1 MDIIVKGENMLKT
14 DRFNRFCSL
23 LCGATKSINKLK
35 SKYMTHYGLT
45 SAHTMCIRY
54 LDVSPEGLNRMELAE
69 MCDIDKAQISRTVN
83 ELCAKGYLTESENE
97 TNNYRKR
104 LKLTPMGKDTA
115 DEINQAVNEIHAFVS
130 DDLSA
135 EQLETFYSTFDV
147 ICARLK
153 KAEENS

>member
-1 MDIIVKGENMLKT
+1 MDIIVKGENMLET
-14 DRFNRFCSL
+14 DRFNKFCSL
-23 LCGATKSINKLK
+23 LGGATKSINKLK
-35 SKYMTHYGLT
+35 SKYMMHYGLT

-54 LDVSPEGLNRMELAE
+54 LYVSPEGLNRMELAE

-115 DEINQAVNEIHAFVS
+115 DEINKAVNEIHAFVS

>member
-1 MDIIVKGENMLKT
+1 MDIIVKGENMLET

-35 SKYMTHYGLT
+35 SKYMMHYGLT

-54 LDVSPEGLNRMELAE
+54 LDASSDGLTRMELAE

-83 ELCAKGYLTESENE
+83 ELCAKGYLTETENE
-97 TNNYRKR
+97 SNNYRKR

-115 DEINQAVNEIHAFVS
+115 DEINKAIAEIHSFVS
-130 DDLSA
+130 DDLSE
-135 EQLETFYSTFDV
+135 EQLMTFYSTFDL
-147 ICARLK
+147 ICLRLK
-153 KAEENS
+153 QAEENI

>member
-1 MDIIVKGENMLKT
+1 MDITVKGEYMLET

-35 SKYMTHYGLT
+35 SKYMMHYGLT

-115 DEINQAVNEIHAFVS
+115 DEINKAVNEIHAFVS

-147 ICARLK
+147 ICDRLK

>member
-1 MDIIVKGENMLKT
+1 MDIIVKGENMLET
-14 DRFNRFCSL
+14 DRFNKFCSL

-35 SKYMTHYGLT
+35 SKYMMHYGLT

-54 LDVSPEGLNRMELAE
+54 LYVSPEGLNRMELAE

-115 DEINQAVNEIHAFVS
+115 DEINKAVNEIHAFVS

>member
-1 MDIIVKGENMLKT
+1 MDIVAKGENMLET

-23 LCGATKSINKLK
+23 LCGATKSIQKLK

-54 LDVSPEGLNRMELAE
+54 LDASIDGLTRMELAE

-83 ELCAKGYLTESENE
+83 ELCAKGYLTETESES
-97 TNNYRKR
+97 NNYRKR

-115 DEINQAVNEIHAFVS
+115 DEINKAIKEIHAFVS
-130 DDLSA
+130 KDLDE
-135 EQLETFYSTFDV
+135 EQLMTFYTTFDL
-147 ICARLK
+147 ICTRLK
-153 KAEENS
+153 QAEENI

>member
-1 MDIIVKGENMLKT
+1 MDIIVKGENMLET

-115 DEINQAVNEIHAFVS
+115 DEINKAVSEIHAFVS
-130 DDLSA
+130 EELGA

>member
-1 MDIIVKGENMLKT
+1 MLET

-23 LCGATKSINKLK
+23 LCGATKSIQKLK

-54 LDVSPEGLNRMELAE
+54 LDASPDGLTRMELAE

-83 ELCAKGYLTESENE
+83 ELCAKGYLTETENE
-97 TNNYRKR
+97 SNNYRKR

-115 DEINQAVNEIHAFVS
+115 DKINKAVAEIHSFVS
-130 DDLSA
+130 DDLSE
-135 EQLETFYSTFDV
+135 EQLMNFYSTFDL
-147 ICARLK
+147 ICLRLRQ
-153 KAEENS
+153 AEEDI

>member
-1 MDIIVKGENMLKT
+1 MDIVAKGENMLEA

-23 LCGATKSINKLK
+23 LCGATKSIHKLK

-54 LDVSPEGLNRMELAE
+54 LDTSKEGLTRMELAE

-83 ELCAKGYLTESENE
+83 ELCAKGYLTETENE
-97 TNNYRKR
+97 SNNYRKR

-115 DEINQAVNEIHAFVS
+115 DEINKAIAEIHSFVS
-130 DDLSA
+130 DDLSE
-135 EQLETFYSTFDV
+135 EQLMNFYSTFDL
-147 ICARLK
+147 ICLRLK
-153 KAEENS
+153 QAEESI